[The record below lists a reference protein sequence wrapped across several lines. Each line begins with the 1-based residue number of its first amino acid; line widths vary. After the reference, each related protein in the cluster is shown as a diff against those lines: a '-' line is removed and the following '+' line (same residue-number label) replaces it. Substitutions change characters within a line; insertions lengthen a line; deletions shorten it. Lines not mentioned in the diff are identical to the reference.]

1 MVSILGFPYFGK
13 LPYGGFLKLRVPIW
27 EAGAA
32 AQKKTFLM
40 VSRGFGRGGREVRMV
55 LVRLGEPRTQG
66 PRLSGG
72 GLGAAAR
79 ENLVL
84 DVKKVFKGDWRGVE
98 GGEDGARGD
107 RELD

>member
-1 MVSILGFPYFGK
+1 
-13 LPYGGFLKLRVPIW
+13 
-27 EAGAA
+27 
-32 AQKKTFLM
+32 
-40 VSRGFGRGGREVRMV
+40 MV
-55 LVRLGEPRTQG
+55 LVGLGEPRTPG

-79 ENLVL
+79 ENL
-84 DVKKVFKGDWRGVE
+84 KGGRRGVE